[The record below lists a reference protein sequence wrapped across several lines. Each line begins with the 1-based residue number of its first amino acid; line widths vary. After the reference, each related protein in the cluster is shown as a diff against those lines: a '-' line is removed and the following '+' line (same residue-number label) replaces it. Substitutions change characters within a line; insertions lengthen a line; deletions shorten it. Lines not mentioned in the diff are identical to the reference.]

1 LQSSPANGA
10 GVSAELP
17 ELPGVSAELPD
28 LPRLEKESAH
38 IPAGSDAEALSREE
52 QKRKIKEEVAALRER
67 VRKAK
72 NDMTGQSSRG
82 DVPSSTERSD
92 LSAERGVSVESTGLS
107 IESTGLERSPP
118 GGE

>member
-1 LQSSPANGA
+1 MQ
-10 GVSAELP
+10 
-17 ELPGVSAELPD
+17 
-28 LPRLEKESAH
+28 RHFHEKNK
-38 IPAGSDAEALSREE
+38 
-52 QKRKIKEEVAALRER
+52 KRKIKEEVAALRER